1 MNKLKYQCVYNYIT
15 NHEFKININ
24 LKVIKEPHYK
34 TYLITECEKLEK
46 IIDAIINNDIQLFN
60 SLINNFS
67 GNYNKYKNYQ
77 IHNRKSFNLLREKIL
92 NKKSK

>member
-60 SLINNFS
+60 SLIEEHDK
-67 GNYNKYKNYQ
+67 KYHCLKKHQ